1 MNGAEVWGHL
11 GWPLLRLIISVS
23 FGLFVAILIESLNWT
38 HFVARLAGPVV
49 RLARLKDIAG
59 ASFSMA
65 FFSGLA
71 ANSML
76 AEQYEKRQL
85 SDRELVLSNLFN
97 SLPTFF
103 IHLPQMFF
111 VALSFLGGT
120 AFIYIGMTL
129 LAAFLRTA
137 CIVVLG
143 RLFLPPLPEG
153 CITCILDEQKA
164 KKWADALDKTW
175 RRFKRRILR
184 ILLVTIPV
192 YIVIYY
198 ANKYGIFLWLENAM
212 TSHVGALAILPP
224 QAMSIVVFQMAAEM
238 SAGLAAAG
246 SLLNA
251 GGLAPREI
259 VLALLVGNILSTPMR
274 AFRHQFPFYAGIFK
288 PRTAL
293 KLIAYNQS
301 LRAASLLTVAIGYY
315 FFSLWLGAHAA

>member
-1 MNGAEVWGHL
+1 MLRES
-11 GWPLLRLIISVS
+11 PLRP
-23 FGLFVAILIESLNWT
+23 GQAMRA
-38 HFVARLAGPVV
+38 VARAIYGSESEIDAL
-49 RLARLKDIAG
+49 IAKK
-59 ASFSMA
+59 
-65 FFSGLA
+65 
-71 ANSML
+71 
-76 AEQYEKRQL
+76 QRQI
-85 SDRELVLSNLFN
+85 EL
-97 SLPTFF
+97 
-103 IHLPQMFF
+103 
-111 VALSFLGGT
+111 
-120 AFIYIGMTL
+120 
-129 LAAFLRTA
+129 
-137 CIVVLG
+137 
-143 RLFLPPLPEG
+143 
-153 CITCILDEQKA
+153 LDEQKA

-184 ILLVTIPV
+184 ILLVTLPV

-198 ANKYGIFLWLENAM
+198 ANKSGIFLWLENAM